1 MDGLMDKW
9 MNRLFYGLMNEHMN
23 GWIEKKKHM
32 SYNMLMMKLI
42 VMFNNTCYSL

>member
-23 GWIEKKKHM
+23 GWIEKT
-32 SYNMLMMKLI
+32 YVL
-42 VMFNNTCYSL
+42 